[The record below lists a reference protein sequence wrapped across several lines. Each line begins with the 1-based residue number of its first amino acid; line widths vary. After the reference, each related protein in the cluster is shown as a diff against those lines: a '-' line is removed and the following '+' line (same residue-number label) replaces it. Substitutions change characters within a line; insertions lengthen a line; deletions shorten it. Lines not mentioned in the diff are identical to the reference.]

1 MHMHVCVYGCVG
13 VLHLDGQFFVL
24 DEAVEDM
31 LEAQLQ
37 VRLVSELDLTEVA
50 HHPASLRREGRG
62 YDIVLCICTY
72 IVIYSGAYNINT
84 LYIHIRTYMYKINTS
99 THTSYQKTMQHNTI
113 PKVYIHMM

>member
-1 MHMHVCVYGCVG
+1 MYMYMYKHMHVYACVG

-50 HHPASLRREGRG
+50 HHPASLHQGKTGRVM
-62 YDIVLCICTY
+62 I
-72 IVIYSGAYNINT
+72 
-84 LYIHIRTYMYKINTS
+84 
-99 THTSYQKTMQHNTI
+99 
-113 PKVYIHMM
+113 